1 MRYGILTYHQIP
13 NYGAVLQAYALC
25 AAIRKL
31 GYDCEIIDYQCEN
44 IVKRELSIPQ
54 YSNPIKRAAYQC
66 FIWPHQKRK
75 TKECVDFLQ
84 KFYSRQHYTKD
95 TIGEADRQ
103 YDVFI
108 SGSDMI
114 WNLDVNGGDMSYF
127 LDFVGAPHKRLSFAS
142 SVGDVWSEEQCS
154 KIEEALKHYQWI
166 SVREFDTCEKLGTSL
181 VFPAKWFAI
190 RQCFSRLLNGPSLLF
205 RFRK

>member
-66 FIWPHQKRK
+66 LFGR
-75 TKECVDFLQ
+75 TKKEKPRNVLTFC
-84 KFYSRQHYTKD
+84 KNS
-95 TIGEADRQ
+95 IADSIIQRTRLGRL
-103 YDVFI
+103 I
-108 SGSDMI
+108 
-114 WNLDVNGGDMSYF
+114 VNMMS
-127 LDFVGAPHKRLSFAS
+127 
-142 SVGDVWSEEQCS
+142 
-154 KIEEALKHYQWI
+154 
-166 SVREFDTCEKLGTSL
+166 
-181 VFPAKWFAI
+181 
-190 RQCFSRLLNGPSLLF
+190 LF
-205 RFRK
+205 QART